1 MAATQQRDLWASI
14 KFGPLSV
21 DLSASGHGYSPDL
34 VHDLLARLNESFTT
48 ALRTAVE
55 LDIWPDES
63 DSVEFAADDEDEA
76 EEESSE

>member
-1 MAATQQRDLWASI
+1 MASTQQRDLWASI

-55 LDIWPDES
+55 LDIWPDDAE
-63 DSVEFAADDEDEA
+63 SVEFSSDDDESEDETT
-76 EEESSE
+76 E